1 MSFSSK
7 VKEELAEQI
16 PAARHCMLAELAAIT
31 AICGR
36 TETDE
41 TGEKIVHIHTENVA
55 VARKYFTLLKK
66 AFNIRADV
74 AIRRNAFLKKDS
86 TYTVAVRR
94 NQDAVRVLQAA
105 SLLGDDGDI
114 CENMSVVKNLIIQN
128 SCCRRAFVRGAF
140 LAAGSLSDPEKFYHF
155 EIVCSSEE
163 KAEQLREIIGTFSI
177 GIKRI
182 S

>member
-55 VARKYFTLLKK
+55 VARKYFTLLEKT
-66 AFNIRADV
+66 FNIGSEVSA
-74 AIRRNAFLKKDS
+74 
-86 TYTVAVRR
+86 YTSVRS
-94 NQDAVRVLQAA
+94 NPEKGSNIYYLLAQGKGLQAVLNA
-105 SLLGDDGDI
+105 S
-114 CENMSVVKNLIIQN
+114 VQAV
-128 SCCRRAFVRGAF
+128 CCKRAYLRGAF
-140 LAAGSLSDPEKFYHF
+140 LAAGSISDPSKSYHF
-155 EIVCSSEE
+155 
-163 KAEQLREIIGTFSI
+163 
-177 GIKRI
+177 
-182 S
+182 

>member
-55 VARKYFTLLKK
+55 VARKYFTLILSSILPPLC
-66 AFNIRADV
+66 NIYPL
-74 AIRRNAFLKKDS
+74 F
-86 TYTVAVRR
+86 
-94 NQDAVRVLQAA
+94 
-105 SLLGDDGDI
+105 
-114 CENMSVVKNLIIQN
+114 
-128 SCCRRAFVRGAF
+128 F
-140 LAAGSLSDPEKFYHF
+140 
-155 EIVCSSEE
+155 
-163 KAEQLREIIGTFSI
+163 
-177 GIKRI
+177 
-182 S
+182 